1 VPVYKRHATRP
12 DTLGFVADTATVRPN
27 QAGVVYNPT
36 KVDESKLRAS
46 VAASAS
52 AAGWGETLWFT
63 TTEADA
69 GQQATRE
76 ALGHGVTMV
85 IAAGGDGTVR
95 AVAETLRGTG
105 VGLGIVPA
113 GTGNLLARNM
123 QLPLGNIA
131 ESTAIAFEGVDR
143 PIDLGVAT
151 VTPERGTTAEHVFL
165 VMAGLGLDAQ
175 MIANT
180 RPELKKQV
188 GWLAYVDGAA
198 RALPKAKPFGI
209 RYSLNGH
216 THRPAHVSAILVAN
230 CGLLPGNIQF
240 LPDARVDDG
249 ILDIAVL
256 QPKGVL
262 GWLTIW
268 RRVTWENGVLRR
280 SAVGRRMIQQTD
292 SLNERVMTTLR
303 AADIRIVV
311 EHTQEFELDGDEFG
325 RVRSVV
331 LRADP
336 GALIVRVPA
345 GSEVAGLFTVPT
357 EDWPR

>member
-1 VPVYKRHATRP
+1 
-12 DTLGFVADTATVRPN
+12 
-27 QAGVVYNPT
+27 VVFNPT
-36 KVDESKLRAS
+36 KVDEVKLRQS
-46 VAASAS
+46 VAAAEA
-52 AAGWGETLWFT
+52 AAGWRSTLWFS

-69 GQQATRE
+69 GQLATRE
-76 ALGHGVTMV
+76 ALGHDVDTV
-85 IAAGGDGTVR
+85 LAAGGDGTVR
-95 AVAETLRGTG
+95 AVAEALRGSR
-105 VGLGIVPA
+105 VSLGIIAA
-113 GTGNLLARNM
+113 GTGNLLARNL
-123 QLPLGNIA
+123 QLPLSSLD
-131 ESTAIAFEGVDR
+131 ESTAIAFGGVDK

-151 VTPERGTTAEHVFL
+151 VTPERGKTAEYVFL

-188 GWLAYVDGAA
+188 GWLAYVDGVA
-198 RALPKAKPFGI
+198 RSLPTAKPFGI
-209 RYSLNGH
+209 RYSLSGH
-216 THRPAHVSAILVAN
+216 TDRPAHVSAILVAN

-240 LPDARVDDG
+240 LPDARLDDG

-280 SAVGRRMIQQTD
+280 SAVGRRMIRQTD
-292 SLNERVMTTLR
+292 SMNERVMTTLR

-311 EHTQEFELDGDEFG
+311 EHAQEFELDGDEFG

-336 GALIVRVPA
+336 GALIVRVPVGTA
-345 GSEVAGLFTVPT
+345 GTGEAAALETATAP
-357 EDWPR
+357 